1 MRLVPMSE
9 NSRSR
14 KKGIFILGMHRSGT
28 SATTR
33 VINLLGA
40 DLGPALVDPAPDN
53 RKGFWEH
60 FEANQLDDLLLT
72 ELGRTWHDIR
82 EMPSGWEHSPE
93 ARQAVATFARLI
105 ERDFGDSPVWA
116 IKDPRM
122 CRLAPLWLEAA
133 RRCDVDVS
141 VLLVV
146 RNPLEVAESLRVRD
160 RWVPGHSYLLWM
172 QHLLE
177 AERATRDRPRSVLL
191 YDQLLED
198 WRGSIARVAS
208 ELQVDW
214 PRGIDQAGAD
224 IDSFLEVSERHF
236 NAAYGGSSDVDG
248 PQLPGLVEKLYEIC
262 GRISRGHG
270 AWREVDA
277 LYAEYLAAS
286 QIYAEPIIDLVSR
299 KAQAE
304 ERAKHAESI
313 ANAVDTVA
321 GSIREQVADSLEAA
335 NGAREAA
342 NTAREA
348 ANAAQTLIVSQDEKL
363 ERLSALIEAASSQL
377 ATQGEMIGRLTS
389 AAEATGDLL
398 DSADVRSEAL
408 EKALLESDKY
418 IDELLN
424 STSWRV
430 TAPLRWARKRVLSKQ
445 HLRTALGRGVK
456 ATYDSLPL
464 SVDTKLAVKGA
475 VFRGLSPVLR
485 NTNAYRSWK
494 SFKGH
499 PTARP
504 AVAQNSANNI
514 PVAKVAPR
522 PRPPLRPVPFDGKG
536 RLAFFTICSRNFTA
550 YARTLADSIRAQ
562 HPDAALFVAL
572 CDERGDDY
580 DVTGLPFE
588 LVELDQLDMADYQE
602 MGRRYNI
609 TEFNTAIKPFV
620 FTYLFERRG
629 FEKVVYLD
637 PDILVVSPL
646 EEVTSALSDGA
657 EAVLTPHILH
667 PAEDTERTDIHM
679 LQLGIY
685 NLGFV
690 ALRNT
695 ARVREIVK
703 WWERRL
709 EFECVIRP
717 EEGLFVDQKWADL
730 LPSFIENTHILHH
743 PGYNVAYWNL
753 PQRQVTLRDDTWL
766 VNGQRLRF
774 VHFSGNKLEDP
785 AVFSRHSWQLN
796 VDNIGDLKLLLDEYR
811 TRVFGNDHLAY
822 ARFPYSFSWNG
833 ASGKNEHT
841 PQGAT
846 LTAQQAGNESMQ
858 VAGVP
863 EVEASGYTARRFA
876 TDVIRDAGGAAQVAR
891 KAWRIYRE
899 RGLKGVREKIS
910 TLSTTYSDNV
920 AREEEWAPKPHTPH
934 VVKRAMFVDWST
946 PRPDQDA
953 GSVTTFGF
961 LKIFVELG
969 YDVTFV
975 PSDLEYLGKYSDRLE
990 SLGIRCLDRSVAG
1003 SMASHLRQY
1012 GCDYALVMVFRAPV
1026 AALYMSDIKRYAPY
1040 ARFVLETA
1048 DLHYLRDTRH
1058 AEHED
1063 SDELRAKAQ
1072 EAKEFELNI
1081 INAADVTIV
1090 VSPVEKE
1097 ILSLDAPGADIRYLP
1112 VPLVTSGRPEKI
1124 AGFDERSGIMFVG
1137 GYRHLPNVDAME
1149 YFCREIWP
1157 LVSTRLPGVEFLI
1170 VGSFPPPEIVALGDI
1185 PGVRVV
1191 GFVEDLDSLLSE
1203 VRLSVAPLRFG
1214 AGVKGKVA
1222 TAMIAGVPVVGTTIA
1237 FEGMG
1242 FEAGTEVLVSD
1253 APSEFADLVVQAYS
1267 DRQRWSELSANGMQ
1281 KVDMLYTEEA
1291 GKEHLGHLLE
1301 ETGLRTND
1309 YAFERIGSYSAY
1321 MRHLQRT
1328 ENERARRAELELGLI
1343 PVDEESFLIDGYCV
1357 NCDDASQFRVSFM
1370 YSCQTTPTGRPIP
1383 NWREH
1388 LDCVKCGFINR
1399 ARGIMQLVNHVL
1411 HVPQTSRIYLTERT
1425 TRQYHW
1431 FEEHFNNVTGTEFFG
1446 PEHVRGSLV
1455 NGIRHEDLTSLTFA
1469 DASFDL
1475 IVSLDVLEHVPD
1487 AEAAFH
1493 ECFRTLA
1500 PGGVLLFTAPFSSSS
1515 PTEITRAILRED
1527 GAIEHLMEPEYHGNP
1542 VDPENGA
1549 LCFRY
1554 FGWDML
1560 EQLKRVGFEE
1570 AEAICYWSRN
1580 LAYLGGEQF
1589 AFVARKPR

>member
-1 MRLVPMSE
+1 M
-9 NSRSR
+9 
-14 KKGIFILGMHRSGT
+14 
-28 SATTR
+28 
-33 VINLLGA
+33 
-40 DLGPALVDPAPDN
+40 
-53 RKGFWEH
+53 
-60 FEANQLDDLLLT
+60 LT

-82 EMPSGWEHSPE
+82 EMPSGWESSPV
-93 ARQAVATFARLI
+93 ARQAVATFASLI

-133 RRCDVDVS
+133 QRCDIDVS

-177 AERATRDRPRSVLL
+177 AECATGDRPRSVLL

-198 WRGSIARVAS
+198 WRGSMARVAG

-214 PRGIDQAGAD
+214 PRGFDEAGAE
-224 IDSFLEVSERHF
+224 IDDFLETSERHF
-236 NAAYGGSSDVDG
+236 SAADSSSPAVDG

-262 GRISRGHG
+262 SRISRGEG
-270 AWREVDA
+270 EWREVHE

-304 ERAKHAESI
+304 ERAQHAESI
-313 ANAVDTVA
+313 VNAVDTVA
-321 GSIREQVADSLEAA
+321 SSIRGQVADSVEAA
-335 NGAREAA
+335 NAAREAA
-342 NTAREA
+342 S
-348 ANAAQTLIVSQDEKL
+348 AAQTLIVNQDEKL
-363 ERLSALIEAASSQL
+363 KQLTALIETASTQL
-377 ATQGEMIGRLTS
+377 AAQGEMIGRLVERADS
-389 AAEATGDLL
+389 ELL
-398 DSADVRSEAL
+398 DSERRAEELLNSADIRSETL
-408 EKALLESDKY
+408 EKALLASDKY

-424 STSWRV
+424 STSWRI
-430 TAPLRWARKRVLSKQ
+430 TAPLRWARKKTLPNQVRA
-445 HLRTALGRGVK
+445 ALGRGVK
-456 ATYDSLPL
+456 ATYNSLPL
-464 SVDTKLAVKGA
+464 SVDAKLAVKGA

-485 NTNAYRSWK
+485 NTNAYKSWK
-494 SFKGH
+494 NFKRK
-499 PTARP
+499 PAARP
-504 AVAQNSANNI
+504 IAAKNNTTSN
-514 PVAKVAPR
+514 PLAKAPQPR
-522 PRPPLRPVPFDGKG
+522 PRPPVRPVPFDGAG

-550 YARTLADSIRAQ
+550 YARTLADSVRAQ

-572 CDERGDDY
+572 CDERGEGY
-580 DVTGLPFE
+580 DVSGLPFE
-588 LVELDQLDMADYQE
+588 LVELDQLDIVDYQE

-646 EEVTSALSDGA
+646 EEVTDALSKGA

-667 PAEDTERTDIHM
+667 PAENTERTDIHM

-695 ARVREIVK
+695 ARVREIVR

-753 PQRQVTLRDDTWL
+753 PQREVTLRDDTWL

-774 VHFSGNKLEDP
+774 VHFSGNKLEDT

-796 VDNIGDLKLLLDEYR
+796 TDNIGDLKLLLDEYR
-811 TRVFGNDHLAY
+811 NRVFGNDHLAY
-822 ARFPYSFSWNG
+822 AKFPYSFSWNG
-833 ASGKNEHT
+833 ASGRNEHT

-846 LTAQQAGNESMQ
+846 LTAQQVGNEPVQ
-858 VAGVP
+858 VAGTVAAG
-863 EVEASGYTARRFA
+863 EALESGYTARRFA
-876 TDVIRDAGGAAQVAR
+876 TDVIRDAGGPAQVAR

-899 RGLKGVREKIS
+899 RGLKGVREKVS
-910 TLSTTYSDNV
+910 TLSMTYSDNV
-920 AREEEWAPKPHTPH
+920 AREEEWTPKPHASH

-990 SLGIRCLDRSVAG
+990 ALGIRCLDRSVVG

-1012 GCDYALVMVFRAPV
+1012 GCDYDLVMVFRAPV

-1040 ARFVLETA
+1040 AKFVLETA

-1063 SDELRAKAQ
+1063 SDELRAKALA
-1072 EAKEFELNI
+1072 AKEFELNI
-1081 INAADVTIV
+1081 INTADVTIV

-1112 VPLVTSGRPEKI
+1112 VPLVTSGKPEKI

-1157 LVSTRLPGVEFLI
+1157 LVSPRLPGVEFLI
-1170 VGSFPPPEIVALGDI
+1170 VGSFPPPEVVALGDI

-1191 GFVEDLDSLLSE
+1191 GFVEDLDSLLAK

-1253 APSEFADLVVQAYS
+1253 AVSEFADLVVQAYS
-1267 DRQRWSELSANGMQ
+1267 DRQCWSGLSVNGMQ

-1291 GKEHLGHLLE
+1291 GKEHLGRLLKQ
-1301 ETGLRTND
+1301 TGLRTND
-1309 YAFERIGSYSAY
+1309 YGFERIGSYSAY
-1321 MRHLQRT
+1321 LRHLQRT

-1343 PVDEESFLIDGYCV
+1343 PVDEESFLVDGHCI

-1425 TRQYHW
+1425 TRQYQW
-1431 FEEHFNNVTGTEFFG
+1431 FEENFSNVTGTEFFG
-1446 PEHVRGSLV
+1446 PEHARGSLV

-1487 AEAAFH
+1487 AEAAFR
-1493 ECFRTLA
+1493 ECCRTLA
-1500 PGGVLLFTAPFSSSS
+1500 PGGVLLFTAPFSSIS

-1570 AEAICYWSRN
+1570 AEAICYWSRD